1 MRSNRL
7 FLGDD
12 LHRHI
17 GGDVRHQTNG
27 DDVFAGRLDGAER
40 RANLRLLDLEA
51 ELVHRFSDV
60 GVGDGAEQA
69 AVDAAL
75 AGDRN
80 FSAVELAGEFFG
92 GSDASSLSLFEFSA
106 ASFEL
111 GDSLLRGALGVT
123 LGDQEVAAVA
133 VLDLDDVAQ
142 IAEMRDLFKQND
154 LHFSFLPSIT
164 GCPYRAGGPGSGHA

>member
-60 GVGDGAEQA
+60 GVGDGAEQT

-106 ASFEL
+106 ATSNSAIACF
-111 GDSLLRGALGVT
+111 
-123 LGDQEVAAVA
+123 VARLA
-133 VLDLDDVAQ
+133 
-142 IAEMRDLFKQND
+142 
-154 LHFSFLPSIT
+154 
-164 GCPYRAGGPGSGHA
+164 

>member
-60 GVGDGAEQA
+60 GVGDGAEQT

-75 AGDRN
+75 AGDRRQRREQPEP
-80 FSAVELAGEFFG
+80 FRVQRGEL
-92 GSDASSLSLFEFSA
+92 
-106 ASFEL
+106 
-111 GDSLLRGALGVT
+111 R
-123 LGDQEVAAVA
+123 
-133 VLDLDDVAQ
+133 
-142 IAEMRDLFKQND
+142 IR
-154 LHFSFLPSIT
+154 
-164 GCPYRAGGPGSGHA
+164 R